1 MTKIALYQPDIAL
14 NVGNIIRSCV
24 CFDIELIII
33 EPCGFPF
40 DFNRVKKSALDY
52 IHHAKIKKYISFEEF
67 YDKEILQD
75 KQKLIL
81 ASTKA
86 SKNYCE
92 FSFAKNQIVM
102 FGRESCGVPEEVF
115 QKCDDRI
122 FIPMKNNMRSLNVAI
137 SCGIILGKISCQKN
151 HCSN

>member
-24 CFDIELIII
+24 CFDVELIII

-40 DFNRVKKSALDY
+40 DFNRIKKSALDY
-52 IHHAKIKKYISFEEF
+52 IHHAKITKYISFDEF
-67 YDKEILQD
+67 YEQEIAQN

-86 SKNYCE
+86 STSYC
-92 FSFAKNQIVM
+92 KLIM
-102 FGRESCGVPEEVF
+102 FGRESCGVPDEVF

-137 SCGIILGKISCQKN
+137 SCGIILGRIC
-151 HCSN
+151 C

>member
-24 CFDIELIII
+24 CFDKELIII

-40 DFNRVKKSALDY
+40 DLNRIKKSALDY
-52 IHHAKIKKYISFEEF
+52 IHHAKITRYISFEEF
-67 YDKEILQD
+67 YEAEVVKNNHQLV
-75 KQKLIL
+75 L

-86 SKNYCE
+86 STNYCD
-92 FSFAKNQIVM
+92 FQFNHNQIIM
-102 FGRESCGVPEEVF
+102 FGRESCGVPQEVF
-115 QKCDDRI
+115 DKCHHRI

-137 SCGIILGKISCQKN
+137 SCGIIMAKLVCQN
-151 HCSN
+151 C